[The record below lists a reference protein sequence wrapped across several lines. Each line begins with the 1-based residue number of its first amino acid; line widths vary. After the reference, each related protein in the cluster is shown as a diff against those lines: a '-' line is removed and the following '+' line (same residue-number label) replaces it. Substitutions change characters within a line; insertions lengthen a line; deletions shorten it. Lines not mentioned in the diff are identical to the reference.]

1 MKPLYDDLL
10 AFAQNIAAYDTWAEQ
25 VAKDVRRDRPD
36 ISADDLQSE
45 IDSAQTTLDDL
56 IGSDESFQ
64 QIVLNAR
71 KLIGE

>member
-10 AFAQNIAAYDTWAEQ
+10 AFAQNIAAYDTWAET
-25 VAKDVRRDRPD
+25 VAKDVKRDRPD
-36 ISADDLQSE
+36 ISARDLVAE
-45 IDSAQTTLDDL
+45 IDAAQTDLDDL
-56 IGSDESFQ
+56 SGCDESFQ